1 MMNLESVMPCEI
13 SQKEKDKHYIVSLIY
28 EIKKKKCQTYI
39 NSRKVATKGWG
50 QGENRQ
56 RLVKGYKFEKKK
68 KSLIFQQ

>member
-1 MMNLESVMPCEI
+1 MKS
-13 SQKEKDKHYIVSLIY
+13 
-28 EIKKKKCQTYI
+28 KKKKCQTYI

-68 KSLIFQQ
+68 KCHKATNQLTCLQ